1 MASTGTAQHPGGTGP
16 RNFVMR
22 YWHGEGPLWRIYWLY
37 GVLGSFV
44 LAALLAAALLG
55 EAIGAQ
61 QVMLPILLAYT
72 AWIVVAVWRCA
83 PNTRKELYT
92 HLARGLTVAWAINAL
107 MVLGF
112 LQLELLAH
120 YAG

>member
-1 MASTGTAQHPGGTGP
+1 MASTGTAQQPPHNPIT
-16 RNFVMR
+16 R
-22 YWHGEGPLWRIYWLY
+22 YWHGGGPLWRIYWLY
-37 GVLGSFV
+37 GVLGSIV
-44 LAALLAAALLG
+44 LATILGVALMA
-55 EAIGAQ
+55 EAVAVQ

-72 AWIVVAVWRCA
+72 VWIVVAVWRCA

-92 HLARGLTVAWAINAL
+92 HLARGLTVAWAINAV

-112 LQLELLAH
+112 LQLDLISI